1 MRITRLNAQILR
13 LPQARSVSL
22 PLSSD
27 ATANSRPKYIVLL
40 LNVETDAGITGV
52 GFGAFAFSG
61 RALLATIEDELSPL
75 LLGEDPSCHER
86 LWAKVQ
92 TRDNPLAIPAYS
104 AIDIA
109 IWDIKAK
116 QAGMPLWQLLGGVR
130 EKVPIH
136 AAETAC
142 PHLSANEVITIARSC
157 LDRGLGGV
165 RVAVRGIDPEAD
177 AHKVQEIRDALG
189 EEIWFAVAGPGQ
201 YDYETALPMG
211 RFIEEDI
218 GADWFEDPLRDDDV
232 AGYSRLCS
240 RIDTPLAA
248 GSNFARADQFVRL
261 LETGAS
267 VILRPDVLRLG
278 GITPWLKIAALA
290 ELHHRPVVP
299 YLLPEI
305 SVHLACALSG
315 VQAVE
320 YVPWLTPLFTTPL
333 QIENGHAVPPNR
345 SGHGWEINE
354 EVADRLR
361 IPSGTLNS

>member
-1 MRITRLNAQILR
+1 MHITRLDAQVFR

-22 PLSSD
+22 PISGE
-27 ATANSRPKYIVLL
+27 AKEKSRPTYVVLL
-40 LNVETDAGITGV
+40 VNVETDSGITGV
-52 GFGAFAFSG
+52 GFGALPISG
-61 RALLATIEDELSPL
+61 RALLATIEDELAPL
-75 LLGEDPSCHER
+75 LVGEDPIDYER

-92 TRDNPLAIPAYS
+92 TRQNPLVIPAYA

-116 QAGMPLWQLLGGVR
+116 QAGAPLWQLLGGVR
-130 EKVPIH
+130 ERIPIH

-142 PHLSANEVITIARSC
+142 PYLSAADTITIARSC
-157 LDRGLGGV
+157 LDKGLGGV

-177 AHKVQEIRDALG
+177 ARKIQGVRDALG
-189 EEIWFAVAGPGQ
+189 EDIWFAVTGPGH

-211 RFIEEDI
+211 RFIEEDV
-218 GADWFEDPLRDDDV
+218 GADWFENPLRDDDV
-232 AGYSRLCS
+232 AGYARLSS

-248 GSNFARADQFVRL
+248 GSSFTRADQFLRL
-261 LETGAS
+261 LDSGAA

-290 ELHHRPVVP
+290 ELRHRPAVP

-305 SVHLACALSG
+305 GVHLACALPG

-320 YVPWLTPLFTTPL
+320 YVPWLAPLFTSQL
-333 QIENGHAVPPNR
+333 QIENGQAIPPNQP
-345 SGHGWEINE
+345 GHGWEVNPE
-354 EVADRLR
+354 AVARLR
-361 IPSGTLNS
+361 V